1 MMTAEL
7 QGVCEKGANSSS
19 DSDGVGDRGEPS
31 VAPYP
36 VSQETG
42 AEGGGGHRQEDAVP
56 EGAAVARRLRGEISL
71 SRPFRSSDAILQ

>member
-56 EGAAVARRLRGEISL
+56 EGAHLERSL
-71 SRPFRSSDAILQ
+71 QPPPSSGRPPEALS